1 MSYPPMLR
9 FIIAL
14 NQIILFGCA
23 LVPYPFIRD
32 VVLTLSALV
41 QFKTVLCISHCLYQ
55 KSKPGKIF
63 HPGLPEPKHL
73 KPSKLSKTPQNSPK
87 LPKLKNILVSQDDS
101 EDVKLRRYIFL
112 IVVSSTIILIIT
124 CSIFLVLRND
134 LLIGW
139 LSLSITWSAAL
150 LSPILVTCLISS
162 AWLVQ
167 SALSNG
173 QVRILAIKFL
183 TYLTALTFTTISLV
197 LSFLTIVN
205 VDWILAILFLVTCLI
220 SVLCLAPQCHLVE
233 TRNTMKNANNMSN
246 RQQNW
251 LQIDNRSSLADFR
264 YIPVVHNIHS
274 QKYDFRNHKNFQK
287 KFQKSKNF
295 QKN

>member
-1 MSYPPMLR
+1 MPSCLIPSL
-9 FIIAL
+9 
-14 NQIILFGCA
+14 G
-23 LVPYPFIRD
+23 
-32 VVLTLSALV
+32 TLSSPCPPWSNLKLYCAFHIAFTRKANQVKYQSTQLEPNHSRTTRSV
-41 QFKTVLCISHCLYQ
+41 PRPLFKLTKTVNRKIQ
-55 KSKPGKIF
+55 KYFS
-63 HPGLPEPKHL
+63 
-73 KPSKLSKTPQNSPK
+73 
-87 LPKLKNILVSQDDS
+87 VSQDDS

-112 IVVSSTIILIIT
+112 IVVSSTIILIVT

-173 QVRILAIKFL
+173 QVRIMAIKFL

-233 TRNTMKNANNMSN
+233 TRNTIKSTNNMSN

-274 QKYDFRNHKNFQK
+274 QKYDNLIP
-287 KFQKSKNF
+287 
-295 QKN
+295 

>member
-63 HPGLPEPKHL
+63 NPLTQKFNQLTQKINPPTQKFCPCCVSGWGSKPKTN
-73 KPSKLSKTPQNSPK
+73 KNSKNF
-87 LPKLKNILVSQDDS
+87 LVSQDDS

-112 IVVSSTIILIIT
+112 IVVSSTIILIVT

-173 QVRILAIKFL
+173 QVRIMAIKFL

-233 TRNTMKNANNMSN
+233 TRNTMKNTNNMSN

-274 QKYDFRNHKNFQK
+274 QKYDNLIP
-287 KFQKSKNF
+287 
-295 QKN
+295 

>member
-63 HPGLPEPKHL
+63 NPPAQKFNRPTQKVNLLTQKFAPVFVRGSLVRVL
-73 KPSKLSKTPQNSPK
+73 NRKPTKISKVF
-87 LPKLKNILVSQDDS
+87 LVSQDDS

-112 IVVSSTIILIIT
+112 IVVSSTIILIVT

-173 QVRILAIKFL
+173 QVRIMAIKFL

-274 QKYDFRNHKNFQK
+274 QKYDNLIP
-287 KFQKSKNF
+287 
-295 QKN
+295 

>member
-1 MSYPPMLR
+1 MLSCL
-9 FIIAL
+9 IPSL
-14 NQIILFGCA
+14 G
-23 LVPYPFIRD
+23 
-32 VVLTLSALV
+32 TLS
-41 QFKTVLCISHCLYQ
+41 
-55 KSKPGKIF
+55 
-63 HPGLPEPKHL
+63 LPCP
-73 KPSKLSKTPQNSPK
+73 PWSNSKLCCAFHTVSTRRANQVKYFSQTTFNQNTHTPSAQKWNRIRNS
-87 LPKLKNILVSQDDS
+87 NYFLVSQDDS

-173 QVRILAIKFL
+173 QVRIMAIKFL

-233 TRNTMKNANNMSN
+233 TRNTTKNANNMSN

-274 QKYDFRNHKNFQK
+274 QKYDFQCHD
-287 KFQKSKNF
+287 
-295 QKN
+295 

>member
-55 KSKPGKIF
+55 KSKPGKLFNLHTQKFNPLTQKSRPSFRQWI
-63 HPGLPEPKHL
+63 PGLGPKPKTDQNL
-73 KPSKLSKTPQNSPK
+73 KSF
-87 LPKLKNILVSQDDS
+87 LVSQDDS

-112 IVVSSTIILIIT
+112 IVVSSTIILIVT

-173 QVRILAIKFL
+173 QVRIMAIKFL

-220 SVLCLAPQCHLVE
+220 SVLCLAPQCHIVE
-233 TRNTMKNANNMSN
+233 TRNTMKNTNNMSN

-274 QKYDFRNHKNFQK
+274 QKYDNLIP
-287 KFQKSKNF
+287 
-295 QKN
+295 

>member
-1 MSYPPMLR
+1 MLR

-55 KSKPGKIF
+55 KSKPGKI
-63 HPGLPEPKHL
+63 LN
-73 KPSKLSKTPQNSPK
+73 PSTQKFNRPTQKVNPLTQKFAPVFVRGSLVRVLNRKETK
-87 LPKLKNILVSQDDS
+87 ILIFFSVSQDDS

-112 IVVSSTIILIIT
+112 IVVSSTIILIVT

-173 QVRILAIKFL
+173 QVRIMAIKFL

-233 TRNTMKNANNMSN
+233 TRNTMKNTNNMSN

-274 QKYDFRNHKNFQK
+274 QKYDNLIP
-287 KFQKSKNF
+287 
-295 QKN
+295 